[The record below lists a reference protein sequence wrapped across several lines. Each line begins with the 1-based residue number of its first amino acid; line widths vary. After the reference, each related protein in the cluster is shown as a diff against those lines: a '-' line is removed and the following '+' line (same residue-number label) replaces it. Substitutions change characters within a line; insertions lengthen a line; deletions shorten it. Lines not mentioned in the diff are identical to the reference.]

1 MAKFQSIRQCFAG
14 VHDFVEP
21 DGAVVDVQLEFL
33 EEGVSAQA
41 LDQLKQVALP
51 DGAAL
56 EVEAQVAQVGHSLE
70 GV

>member
-1 MAKFQSIRQCFAG
+1 MAKFQPIRQCLAG

-33 EEGVSAQA
+33 EESVSAQA

-51 DGAAL
+51 DGAAASPKAYL
-56 EVEAQVAQVGHSLE
+56 
-70 GV
+70 

>member
-1 MAKFQSIRQCFAG
+1 MAKFQPIRQCFAG
-14 VHDFVEP
+14 VHDFVES

-51 DGAAL
+51 DGAAASPKAYL
-56 EVEAQVAQVGHSLE
+56 
-70 GV
+70 

>member
-14 VHDFVEP
+14 VHDFIEP

-51 DGAAL
+51 DGAAASPKAYL
-56 EVEAQVAQVGHSLE
+56 
-70 GV
+70 